1 MVRLRGAAR
10 STFGGLPGAFWWLW
24 IGTLVNRLGGFV
36 LPFFAFYITGPLHRS
51 AAFAGAI
58 AALFGAGAAVSGVIG
73 GVLTDRIGRK
83 PTLVG
88 SQLANAATIVVL
100 GYARSPWALA
110 AGALAVGLAT
120 SAFRPALNA
129 MIADMVPA
137 EDRVRAYAL
146 TFWAINLG
154 FSFSMAA
161 VGLVAHFGYRV
172 LFYADAATTIVCALL
187 IAAMVRDTTPVE
199 VIRAARSRRAGQ
211 CADAVAGAQ
220 VSGGGGRGGR
230 GGGGRGGEGLG
241 TVLQDRTF
249 VAFVATTFLLLI
261 VFNQVNAGLPMAMS
275 ASGLSASAFG
285 RIAAINGV
293 LIVLLQMPVTR
304 LLKRYPEGRVLAG
317 AGLVIGA
324 GFGVLAFGQSA
335 AMYVLCVVVMTM
347 GEIGNTPTGQAIVA
361 RLSADHLRGR
371 YQGVYQLAWTL
382 GQVAAPLAGG
392 AVLSAFGGTPLWIG
406 CFAVTVL
413 TAAGFLRIGRHM
425 ERRVAAARLS
435 ESQAADAQSADAQ
448 SLAAGPDQRPELA
461 PA

>member
-1 MVRLRGAAR
+1 MVRLRGAAV

-24 IGTLVNRLGGFV
+24 LGTLVNRIGGFV

-58 AALFGAGAAVSGVIG
+58 AALFGAGAAVSGLVG
-73 GVLTDRIGRK
+73 GVLTDRVGRK

-88 SQLANAATIVVL
+88 SQLANAATILAL

-110 AGALAVGLAT
+110 VGALAVGLAT
-120 SAFRPALNA
+120 SAFRPAQNA

-137 EDRVRAYAL
+137 EDRVRGYAL
-146 TFWAINLG
+146 NFWAINLG
-154 FSFSMAA
+154 FSFSMTA
-161 VGLVAHFGYRV
+161 VGLVTHFGYRM
-172 LFYADAATTIVCALL
+172 LFYADAATTTLCALL
-187 IAAMVRDTTPVE
+187 IAATVRDTTPVE
-199 VIRAARSRRAGQ
+199 AIRAEKVRRQSRQSAGQ
-211 CADAVAGAQ
+211 RVEQ
-220 VSGGGGRGGR
+220 NIENGGDTEAPGGD
-230 GGGGRGGEGLG
+230 GLG
-241 TVLQDRTF
+241 MVLRDRTF
-249 VAFVATTFLLLI
+249 VAFVATTFLLLV
-261 VFNQVNAGLPMAMS
+261 VFNQCNAGLPMAMS
-275 ASGLSASAFG
+275 ASGLSASTFG

-293 LIVLLQMPVTR
+293 LIVLFQMPVTR

-361 RLSADHLRGR
+361 RLSPDHLRGR

-392 AVLSAFGGTPLWIG
+392 AVLTAFGGPPLWIG

-413 TAAGFLRIGRHM
+413 TAAVFLRIGRHV
-425 ERRVAAARLS
+425 ERRVAAVRAA
-435 ESQAADAQSADAQ
+435 ESPTA
-448 SLAAGPDQRPELA
+448 LAGDQRPELA
-461 PA
+461 TA